1 MIFAKRQ
8 TRSILIGL
16 AAVLLTF
23 VAQAQP
29 SDSRDYVLGAGDV
42 VRITVFEHPD
52 MATEARISEG
62 GKIRFPLVGE
72 VSIGGLSVS
81 GAEGR
86 IAEQLRSGGY
96 VKRPEV
102 SIIVVQFR
110 GQQASVLG
118 QVNRPGRYPIEGPTK
133 LSDLLAIAGGVALGG
148 ADQIMLTRKVNGKL
162 SRMEVNQVA
171 AFQAGELSLDI
182 PIENGDVL
190 FVGRAPQFYIHGE
203 VQRPGSF
210 RLESNMTVAQA
221 LAIGGG
227 VTPRGSDREIRVTR
241 RDSSGKPMITSPK
254 PTDLVMADDVLVAN
268 PAQFYIY
275 GEVQRP
281 GTFKVEPNMTVMQA
295 LAMGGGVTA
304 RGTDRGMKLVRRDK
318 TGKLVYYDAVLED
331 FIQTDDVIYVKE
343 RLF

>member
-1 MIFAKRQ
+1 MLLVNFQ
-8 TRSILIGL
+8 TRLNLIGL
-16 AAVLLTF
+16 VAVLF
-23 VAQAQP
+23 AFAADAQP

-42 VRITVFEHPD
+42 VRINVFEHPD
-52 MATEARISEG
+52 MVTEARISEG
-62 GKIRFPLVGE
+62 GKVRFPLVGE

-86 IAEQLRSGGY
+86 IAEQLRSGGF

-133 LSDLLAIAGGVALGG
+133 LSDLLAISGGVALGG
-148 ADQIMLTRKVNGKL
+148 ADQITLTRKVNGKL
-162 SRMEVNQVA
+162 SRTEVNQVA
-171 AFQAGELSLDI
+171 AFQTGELSLDI
-182 PIENGDVL
+182 PIENGDVI
-190 FVGRAPQFYIHGE
+190 FVGRAQQYYIHGE

-210 RLESNMTVAQA
+210 RLELNMSVAQA

-227 VTPRGSDREIRVTR
+227 VTPRGSEREIRITR
-241 RDSSGKPMITSPK
+241 RDPSGKPVTAPAK
-254 PTDLVMADDVLVAN
+254 PNDLVLADDVIIVN

-295 LAMGGGVTA
+295 LAMGGGVTP

>member
-1 MIFAKRQ
+1 MRLMNIRTQLIFIALA
-8 TRSILIGL
+8 ILFL
-16 AAVLLTF
+16 SLPSR
-23 VAQAQP
+23 AQP
-29 SDSRDYVLGAGDV
+29 TDSRDYVLGAGDI
-42 VRITVFEHPD
+42 VRINVFEHPD
-52 MATEARISEG
+52 MATEARLSES
-62 GKIRFPLVGE
+62 GKIRFPLIGE
-72 VSIGGLSVS
+72 VGIAGLSVS

-86 IAEQLRSGGY
+86 IADQLRTGGY
-96 VKRPEV
+96 VKKPEV
-102 SIIVVQFR
+102 SIIVTQFR

-133 LSDLLAIAGGVALGG
+133 LSDLLAIAGGVTSSG
-148 ADQIMLTRKVNGKL
+148 ADQITLTRKVNGKV
-162 SRMEVNQVA
+162 SRTEVNQIA
-171 AFQAGELSLDI
+171 AFQSGELSLDI

-190 FVGRAPQFYIHGE
+190 FIGRAPQYYIHGE

-210 RLESNMTVAQA
+210 RLESNMTIAQA

-227 VTPRGSDREIRVTR
+227 VTARGSDREIRLTR
-241 RDSSGKPMITSPK
+241 RDSSGKPVTTTPK
-254 PTDLVMADDVLVAN
+254 SNDFVMADDVLLVN

-295 LAMGGGVTA
+295 LAMGGGVTS

-318 TGKLVYYDAVLED
+318 NGKLVYYDAVLED